1 MVKYR
6 VLVVE
11 DEELKRRTI
20 IDALT
25 DAGYEVRGTGDG
37 TEGFQLIRDE
47 FWDVALLDL
56 KLPGMDGLTILGKA
70 REIRPET
77 TIIVMT
83 AFASVQTAV
92 EAMKAGAY
100 DYLTKPFT
108 TDELLLKLAR
118 LFEYMAKAAENVVLK
133 KALDSEY
140 AFRSMVGRSR
150 SMRRLFDQICV
161 IADSDATVLVVGETG
176 TGKELVAETIHYSS
190 PRREGPLV
198 KVSCVALRESLI
210 ESELFGHERGAF
222 SGAIRTRPGR
232 FELAAGGTLFL
243 DEVDDVPLAVQPKL
257 LRVLQNRE
265 FERVGG
271 EKTLKADVRVVA
283 ATKQDIPQL
292 IAQGRFRE
300 DLYYRLNTVTLR
312 LPPLRERKDEI
323 PLLVEH
329 FIKKYDRVE
338 GRRFSADTLELLR
351 RYSWPGNIRE
361 LEHVVEATLVQ
372 TRDPEI
378 EPRHLPRDFMETV
391 ALHASP
397 ARQALREELAGIER
411 ETIVKALAQFK
422 GNISLTAKHLNIA
435 RSTLRD
441 RLKKL
446 GIKARAG

>member
-1 MVKYR
+1 MVRYR
-6 VLVVE
+6 VLVIE
-11 DEELKRRTI
+11 DEELKRRTVV
-20 IDALT
+20 DALA

-37 TEGFQLIRDE
+37 TDGYHLIRDE
-47 FWDVALLDL
+47 FWDAALVDMR
-56 KLPGMDGLTILGKA
+56 LPGMDGLTILRKV
-70 REIRPET
+70 REVRPET
-77 TIIVMT
+77 SVVMMT
-83 AFASVQTAV
+83 AFGSVATAV

-100 DYLTKPFT
+100 DFLTKPFT
-108 TDELLLKLAR
+108 TDELLVKLDR
-118 LFEYMAKAAENVVLK
+118 LFEYRTKAAENTALK
-133 KALDSEY
+133 KALDNEY

-150 SMRRLFDQICV
+150 AMRRLFEQICV

-210 ESELFGHERGAF
+210 ESELFGHEKGAF

-243 DEVDDVPLAVQPKL
+243 DEVDDVPLTVQPKL
-257 LRVLQNRE
+257 LRVLQSRE

-312 LPPLRERKDEI
+312 LPPLRERKDEVS
-323 PLLVEH
+323 LLVEH
-329 FIKKYDRVE
+329 FVKKYDRLG
-338 GRRFSADTLELLR
+338 GRQFSSAALDLLR

-372 TRDPEI
+372 TREREI

-391 ALHASP
+391 ALHTSP
-397 ARQALREELAGIER
+397 ARRALREELAGIER
-411 ETIVKALAQFK
+411 ETIAKTLAHFK
-422 GNISLTAKHLNIA
+422 GNISLSAKHLNIA

-446 GIKARAG
+446 GIKARTG